1 MPPDVIT
8 AAAGKLD
15 DPLVLDWAIG
25 RYESLPRNA
34 VDQRARM
41 EALWF
46 HDVFV
51 AQLIDVADSDTLA
64 RLFRLLPPAHF
75 ANVTSSMVRR
85 WMEWPD
91 ALAGAAAR
99 PLAANAPDSLLELFE
114 AWLRRVER
122 GHPLNV
128 TRLYEV
134 DLLADTGADERRREF
149 FERLSTRALALPDS
163 SFDKVLLLPVLFR
176 VASALSGSRLEDLL
190 SSGTRERERERARDI
205 ARAVR
210 CNRQGK
216 ASDGDRRHMAKLT
229 ACIRS

>member
-46 HDVFV
+46 HDVFI

-163 SFDKVLLLPVLFR
+163 SFDKVLLLPVLLR
-176 VASALSGSRLEDLL
+176 VASALSGSRLEDLR
-190 SSGTRERERERARDI
+190 TRERERARDI
-205 ARAVR
+205 ARVVR

-216 ASDGDRRHMAKLT
+216 AYDGVRRHMAKLT